1 MISGWLPKS
10 AWRPVHR
17 PAAEDVRVDVADCL
31 AGAGAGVEDDP
42 VTLVGNALGDRH
54 IVRVGNE
61 IGKQV
66 CFGGSELGQIRVMSA
81 GDHKHVNR
89 RLWVDITERHCAR
102 ISRHYLRGYL
112 SGSYA
117 AEQAVGHGP
126 ILTCGR
132 SGALLT
138 YMVGLLRTHAAPPL
152 WCNGLA
158 SFWPRR
164 SGMSHARA
172 LRRRH
177 GMWVWGEVRISR
189 RTGRM
194 SKAQPYL

>member
-1 MISGWLPKS
+1 MN
-10 AWRPVHR
+10 
-17 PAAEDVRVDVADCL
+17 VADCL
-31 AGAGAGVEDDP
+31 ASVGAGVEDDP

-54 IVRVGNE
+54 VVRVGNKVGE
-61 IGKQV
+61 QP
-66 CFGGSELGQIRVMSA
+66 CLGGSEFGHIHVMGA
-81 GDHKHVNR
+81 RDHEYVNR

-102 ISRHYLRGYL
+102 ISRDYRRGYL

-117 AEQAVGHGP
+117 AEQAARHGP

-132 SGALLT
+132 SGALST
-138 YMVGLLRTHAAPPL
+138 YMVALLRTHGAPPL
-152 WCNGLA
+152 WCSGLA
-158 SFWPRR
+158 SFWLRR

-177 GMWVWGEVRISR
+177 GMWVWGEVRVLR

-194 SKAQPYL
+194 SKPLPYP